1 MLKKNNA
8 KLQISVGF
16 PYICT
21 YCLNIIIEGEKYM
34 RYLIILMIA
43 AISFTADAKEN
54 FYDLKAEKIE
64 GDTLYFSEL
73 KGKKLMIVN
82 TASYCGYT
90 DQYEDLQT
98 LYEEYGGE
106 HFEIIAFPANN
117 FMNQE
122 PGTDEEIKKFCE
134 EEFGITFTLMSKIS
148 VKGENMHPVYQWL
161 TQKSKNGVK
170 DSEVQWNFQK
180 YLITENGDLYRVLST
195 QTNPLNPLVFNWLEE
210 SVGVDDD
217 LNKEKAVIYPNPASE
232 YILINLSEIINYQ
245 DKRISNIAIYNTFGE
260 CVMNETMKSV
270 GSSQR
275 IDITELPAG
284 KYFIYIG
291 NAMMHFIKF

>member
-1 MLKKNNA
+1 
-8 KLQISVGF
+8 
-16 PYICT
+16 
-21 YCLNIIIEGEKYM
+21 M

-43 AISFTADAKEN
+43 ALTYTAEAKEN
-54 FYDLKAEKIE
+54 FYDLKAEDID

-90 DQYEDLQT
+90 DQYEDLQI

-122 PGTDEEIKKFCE
+122 PGSDEDIKKFCE
-134 EEFGITFTLMSKIS
+134 ENFGITFTLMSKIS
-148 VKGENMHPVYQWL
+148 VKGEDMHPVYQWL

-170 DSEVQWNFQK
+170 DSEVKWNFQK
-180 YLITENGDLYRVLST
+180 YLITEDGEFYRVLST

-210 SVGVDDD
+210 PVSVSIDQNYDH
-217 LNKEKAVIYPNPASE
+217 AYIYPNPATE
-232 YILINLSEIINYQ
+232 YIMINLPEFITKSELN
-245 DKRISNIAIYNTFGE
+245 KSNIRIYNIFGE
-260 CVMNETMKSV
+260 CVVNESIHSL
-270 GSSQR
+270 SSNYR
-275 IDITELPAG
+275 LNISDLPAG
-284 KYFIYIG
+284 KYIVETGYSVLQ
-291 NAMMHFIKF
+291 FIKY